1 MKNKKEY
8 YDQFI
13 TKVPDFPKKGVLF
26 YDITSVLL
34 KPEVYTSLINDAHS
48 FYSVKKIDCIAVV
61 ESRGYL
67 IGAPLSLKM
76 QLPLVLIRKEGKL
89 PRAVFSEEY
98 ELEYG
103 FGRIEVH
110 KDDIKMY
117 SNILL
122 IDDILATGGT
132 LKSSAILL
140 ERAGGKIKD
149 IFCFIELCGI
159 NGRQLLE
166 GYEVN
171 SLVRYN

>member
-1 MKNKKEY
+1 MKNKTEY

-13 TKVPDFPKKGVLF
+13 SKIPDFPKKGVLF

-34 KPEVYTSLINDAHS
+34 KPEAYSSLINDVYS
-48 FYSVKKIDCIAVV
+48 FYNLKKIDCIAVV

-76 QLPLVLIRKEGKL
+76 RLPLVLIRKEGKL
-89 PRAVFSEEY
+89 PREVFSEKY

-110 KDDIKMY
+110 KDDVRTY

-140 ERAGGKIKD
+140 ERAGGKVKD

-159 NGRQLLE
+159 NGRQSLE
-166 GYEVN
+166 SYEVN
-171 SLVRYN
+171 SLVRYS